1 MTGMTKSKVS
11 LEKIKGSFT
20 PVLEAGG
27 AQRAIIFGS
36 YARGEADEYSDIDL
50 VIIKD
55 TEIPFLDRY
64 KDFDGLFRVM
74 PKALEI
80 LVYTAEEFENMR
92 EGGNPFIL
100 NVVEDGIVIYEA

>member
-1 MTGMTKSKVS
+1 MIKTKVS
-11 LEKIKGSFT
+11 LEEIKRSFAA
-20 PVLEAGG
+20 VLETGG

-55 TEIPFLDRY
+55 TETPFLDRY
-64 KDFDGLFRVM
+64 RDFDGLFSVM
-74 PKALEI
+74 PKALEV
-80 LVYTAEEFENMR
+80 LVYTQGEFESMR
-92 EGGNPFIL
+92 DGGNPFIL